1 METVTLTGLLMALLT
16 AALVGLLAALVT
28 YVILWLVSLVVRI
41 EEGNRR
47 TVSAVV
53 GALVALLS
61 LLGYLT

>member
-1 METVTLTGLLMALLT
+1 METVSLSGLLMAILT
-16 AALVGLLAALVT
+16 ALLSGLIAALIT
-28 YVILWLVSLVVRI
+28 YVILWLVSLVIRI
-41 EEGNRR
+41 EEANRR